1 MFKMLSTTTFIAFL
15 AGSSTL
21 VSAAPVLS
29 ARADNDLTVLKF
41 ADVLEQ
47 LESTFYSTALTQF
60 QSADFTAAGFLDPQ
74 VPIEQFTTIQS
85 DEQTHSTTLQAAITA
100 AGSTPITSCTFN
112 FETVLTSVSTM
123 AAVARVV
130 ENVGVGAYL
139 GAAHLISDPS
149 ILTTAGSILTVEAR
163 HQTVLNILSG
173 TGTPISNPFD
183 IALQPQEVLAIASPF
198 MNNTCDLG
206 FTPNPTLTVTN
217 NGTVAPGTMLTFESS
232 ALNSTEDNLFC
243 QMMVGGN
250 ATALALPLAQCIVPQ
265 GINGAVAIFI
275 TSDDTPLPND
285 VVNRNSTTL
294 VAGPT
299 MAFIDTDPQLLS
311 QLAVGGSNSTS
322 GDNSTSTISP
332 YAASSIESGATPTG
346 STPPASTSTSTA
358 TPEPF
363 DGTPGGQNNFV
374 GQVASGIT
382 VNGWKPVPN
391 PQASA

>member
-1 MFKMLSTTTFIAFL
+1 MFKMLTTTTLIAFL

-21 VSAAPVLS
+21 VSTAPVLS
-29 ARADNDLTVLKF
+29 ARQNNDLTVLKF

-47 LESTFYSTALTQF
+47 LESTFYSTALAQF
-60 QSADFTAAGFLDPQ
+60 QPSDFTTAGFLDPQ
-74 VPIEQFTTIQS
+74 VPIEQFKTIQS

-100 AGSTPITSCTFN
+100 AGSTPITTCTFN
-112 FETVLTSVSTM
+112 FETVLTNVATM

-139 GAAHLISDPS
+139 GAAHLVSNPS

-173 TGTPISNPFD
+173 TGTPIPNAFD
-183 IALQPQEVLAIASPF
+183 LALLPQEVLAIASPF
-198 MNNTCDLG
+198 MNSTCDLG

-217 NGTVAPGTMLTFESS
+217 NGTVAPGTMLTFQSS
-232 ALNSTEDNLFC
+232 ALNSTDNNLFC

-250 ATALALPLAQCIVPQ
+250 ATALALPLAQCVVPQ
-265 GINGAVAIFI
+265 GINGPVAIFV
-275 TSDDTPLPND
+275 TSNDTPLPND
-285 VVNRNSTTL
+285 VTTRNCSNV

-299 MAFIDTDPQLLS
+299 MAFIDTNPQLLS

-332 YAASSIESGATPTG
+332 SLASSIESGATMTAAM
-346 STPPASTSTSTA
+346 PPSSTSTSTA

-363 DGTPGGQNNFV
+363 DGTPGGQNNFI
-374 GQVASGIT
+374 GTMASGIT

-391 PQASA
+391 PEASS

>member
-1 MFKMLSTTTFIAFL
+1 
-15 AGSSTL
+15 
-21 VSAAPVLS
+21 
-29 ARADNDLTVLKF
+29 
-41 ADVLEQ
+41 
-47 LESTFYSTALTQF
+47 
-60 QSADFTAAGFLDPQ
+60 
-74 VPIEQFTTIQS
+74 
-85 DEQTHSTTLQAAITA
+85 
-100 AGSTPITSCTFN
+100 
-112 FETVLTSVSTM
+112 M

-139 GAAHLISDPS
+139 GAAHLVSDPS

-173 TGTPISNPFD
+173 TGTPIPNAFD
-183 IALQPQEVLAIASPF
+183 LALQPNEVLAIAGPF

-217 NGTVAPGTMLTFESS
+217 NGTVAPGTMLTFQSS
-232 ALNSTEDNLFC
+232 ALNSTQDNLFC

-265 GINGAVAIFI
+265 GINGPVAIFI

-285 VVNRNSTTL
+285 VVNRNATTL

-299 MAFIDTDPQLLS
+299 MAFIDTKPQLLS

-322 GDNSTSTISP
+322 GDKSTSTISP
-332 YAASSIESGATPTG
+332 DAASSIESGATSTG
-346 STPPASTSTSTA
+346 TTPPTSTSTSTA

-374 GQVASGIT
+374 GVMASGIT

-391 PQASA
+391 PQPLPGA